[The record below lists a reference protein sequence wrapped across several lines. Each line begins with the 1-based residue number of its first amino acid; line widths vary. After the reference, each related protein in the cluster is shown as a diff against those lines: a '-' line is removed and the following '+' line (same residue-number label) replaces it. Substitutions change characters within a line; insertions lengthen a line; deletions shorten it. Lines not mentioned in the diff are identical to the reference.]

1 MGVDPGF
8 LTGTAGKAF
17 LPRDHNTRR
26 SSLSRLPASGMIRHR
41 SVPRMDANRM
51 PQRSKLTWA
60 SLYTEVEL
68 YKSAVRLY
76 TKPLFNPV
84 KARSTSSDEKTL
96 FDFAKRGLHNLHHI
110 HRALSAQTF
119 AFRPGRA
126 HHRNFNGKLRT
137 LYIYPWEERLVS
149 LLLYRALNRRL
160 DSQLS
165 TSCYAYRWK
174 GYGVDRC
181 QQAIAQT
188 LRRIPKPFHVMK
200 RDISNFFPSIDHTL
214 LIDRLR
220 SLVEPD
226 DYLFQLLSQCVR
238 FRYHDQGVARTADRG
253 VPFGTASACL
263 LANLYLLDL
272 DRRLEAIP
280 GITFFRYADD
290 LLVLSSGEEGLCAAR
305 RVFADEMTALKLT
318 SNQKHETESLL
329 GRAKVTGN
337 SIAGGFRH
345 LGLQFREDGSIGLS
359 RDKFRKIR
367 NLFRFAFRRRERKFR
382 LRQSLRSRA
391 QLAIQIAQQV
401 LSQGIRNVAIIDYYL
416 RHVTDEQQLRQ
427 LDRWLAEEVLSR
439 AFQGG
444 HKKSYFKKMPYAKLR
459 KMGLPSLVHRR
470 RLIRHGHIESTF
482 FVWKSHQSKPRYGA
496 RAARPQSRE
505 AAVFSQSPEAVVKST
520 W

>member
-1 MGVDPGF
+1 MDSGF
-8 LTGTAGKAF
+8 LTRTAGDVPC
-17 LPRDHNTRR
+17 PRDHNT
-26 SSLSRLPASGMIRHR
+26 
-41 SVPRMDANRM
+41 
-51 PQRSKLTWA
+51 QRSICPRCPQPVFSGSNRSTHRTEASRMEKPRKLTWG

-96 FDFAKRGLHNLHHI
+96 FDFAKRGLQNLHHI
-110 HRALSAQTF
+110 HRALSARTF
-119 AFRPGRA
+119 SFRPGRA
-126 HHRNFNGKLRT
+126 HHRNFNGKQRT

-149 LLLYRALNRRL
+149 LLLYRTLNRKL

-165 TSCYAYRWK
+165 TSCYAYRWR

-181 QQAIAQT
+181 QQAIAQA

-200 RDISNFFPSIDHTL
+200 RDISNFFPSIDHTI

-220 SLVEPD
+220 TLVEPG

-238 FRYHDQGVARTADRG
+238 FSYHDQGELRTAKRG

-290 LLVLSSGEEGLCAAR
+290 LLVISAGEAGLCSAR
-305 RVFADEMTALKLT
+305 RVFADEMASLQLT
-318 SNQKHETESLL
+318 SNQKHETESVL
-329 GRAKVTGN
+329 GRANVSGKG
-337 SIAGGFRH
+337 IGGGFRH

-367 NLFRFAFRRRERKFR
+367 NLFRFAFRRRERKFQ
-382 LRQSLRSRA
+382 LRQSPRSRA

-401 LSQGIRNVAIIDYYL
+401 LSNGIRNVAIIDYYL
-416 RHVTDEQQLRQ
+416 RHITDEQQLRQ
-427 LDRWLAEEVLSR
+427 LDQWLAEEVLSR

-444 HKKSYFKKMPYAKLR
+444 HKKIYFRKLPYSELR

-482 FVWKSHQSKPRYGA
+482 FVWKSH
-496 RAARPQSRE
+496 
-505 AAVFSQSPEAVVKST
+505 
-520 W
+520 